1 MEIGVSIKRL
11 RIKNGLTQQQL
22 AEYLNVS
29 MQTVSRWETSVTY
42 PDIFML
48 PILSKRFNVTVD
60 YLLKNGGSVMKTIES
75 NSFRIREWN
84 ESDAFELQRLALR
97 ANYLKF
103 DTANDSLNTIKT
115 WIEYQEMFPVIFKET
130 GKLIGIVGLV
140 DVNRYKGY
148 KELEVHVCDD
158 FCDVDYITEL
168 HKLILDYGFNDTD
181 LLVAFALC
189 YSGDETLVQA
199 MKNVG
204 FVFEGTLRKFGRDK
218 RDSMRYSIM
227 KDEYFVEKN

>member
-1 MEIGVSIKRL
+1 
-11 RIKNGLTQQQL
+11 
-22 AEYLNVS
+22 
-29 MQTVSRWETSVTY
+29 
-42 PDIFML
+42 
-48 PILSKRFNVTVD
+48 
-60 YLLKNGGSVMKTIES
+60 MKTIES
-75 NSFRIREWN
+75 NRFRIREWN
-84 ESDAFELQRLALR
+84 ETDAPELHRLALR
-97 ANYLKF
+97 ANYLQF
-103 DTANDSLNTIKT
+103 DTANDSLNTIKA
-115 WIEYQEMFPVIFKET
+115 WIEYQEMFPVILKET

-158 FCDVDYITEL
+158 FYNASYLTEL

-189 YSGDETLVQA
+189 YSGDEILVQA

-204 FVFEGTLRKFGRDK
+204 FVYEGTLRKFGRDK

-227 KDEYFVEKN
+227 KDEYLAE